1 MANSRTI
8 NLNINRSLEN
18 RAMARINWYII
29 ALVILVVAVLLFLR
43 LHGAAS

>member
-1 MANSRTI
+1 MSRV
-8 NLNINRSLEN
+8 
-18 RAMARINWYII
+18 NWYII